1 MWIVSNDCCSA
12 LLGLDLKI
20 MRQYKC
26 IPNNYSSLSCFISL
40 YNVQR
45 NVVPKKGKWLKMIE
59 DNQKKIEDIQEEA
72 DVEFESAKAKDIAAT
87 SANPAQ
93 RKDKVD
99 PVLNDKMT
107 EKKLAAALHCDVP
120 FFLFLGAG
128 ISIDAPSSSPSWWTL
143 MSNVLEETFKAVPE
157 EHQAA
162 AKKLR
167 TSDASRSPEE
177 VMETYYFVL
186 QNKLFELFELLNEGE
201 PNANHRIVAKMAKG
215 TTRTL
220 LEFIA

>member
-1 MWIVSNDCCSA
+1 
-12 LLGLDLKI
+12 
-20 MRQYKC
+20 
-26 IPNNYSSLSCFISL
+26 
-40 YNVQR
+40 
-45 NVVPKKGKWLKMIE
+45 MIE
-59 DNQKKIEDIQEEA
+59 ENQKKIEGIKEEA
-72 DVEFESAKAKDIAAT
+72 DAEFESAKAKEKAT
-87 SANPAQ
+87 SSGNPAQ
-93 RKDKVD
+93 GTSKDKVD
-99 PVLNDKMT
+99 PLLNDKRT
-107 EKKLAAALHCDVP
+107 EKKLAAALGGDLP

-215 TTRTL
+215 TTHTL
-220 LEFIA
+220 LEFIARISCLSLCITNHP